1 MGEIENREDAPDGGR
16 GSPEEREREAT
27 WRRGEARERAR
38 AAGEG
43 PPAGESPRGAHT
55 GQARA
60 GVAARAF
67 AALAENVRDYAIF
80 LLNPEG
86 VITFW
91 GEGAR
96 LIKWWTKDQAEGAHL
111 RLLYPS
117 GGSNDGTAEEHLRE
131 AAERGE
137 YTGEGQRVRSDGSL
151 FWAGVT
157 LTALWDDDGTLLGFA
172 KVTRDLTARRAAR

>member
-1 MGEIENREDAPDGGR
+1 MDEIENRAGAPDGVR
-16 GSPEEREREAT
+16 GSPEEREREAA

-43 PPAGESPRGAHT
+43 SPAGESPRGAHT

-60 GVAARAF
+60 SVAARAF

-80 LLNPEG
+80 LVDPEG

-96 LIKWWTKDQAEGAHL
+96 LIKWWTKEQAEGGHL
-111 RLLYPS
+111 RMLYPP
-117 GGSNDGTAEEHLRE
+117 GGSNDGTAEAHLGRPPS
-131 AAERGE
+131 AASTRARGSAS
-137 YTGEGQRVRSDGSL
+137 G
-151 FWAGVT
+151 A
-157 LTALWDDDGTLLGFA
+157 
-172 KVTRDLTARRAAR
+172 TARRSGPASRSPRSGTRTAPCSASPRSRAT